1 MSKTAITLLVVGLAV
16 AGFVAY
22 QVVSVSRNKAPPVSG
37 AATGPAAGSG
47 IPGQA
52 PNAYGSKI
60 TNTAGNVLGLVNQ
73 GLTAW
78 GAVRGSKPGM
88 T

>member
-1 MSKTAITLLVVGLAV
+1 MSKTAITLLLVGLAV
-16 AGFVAY
+16 AGFVGY
-22 QVVSVSRNKAPPVSG
+22 QIVSASRNKAPPVSG
-37 AATGPAAGSG
+37 AATGVAAGSG
-47 IPGQA
+47 VPGQS
-52 PNAYGSKI
+52 PNAYGNKI

-78 GAVRGSKPGM
+78 SGFKGSKPGM